1 MTTTKIKTG
10 TKRISNEQRS
20 KETLSKLLKIAKE
33 LFSSQGYANT
43 TLEDIVQRAGMTRGA
58 LYHHF
63 KGKKG
68 IFQAVFENVLEEIS
82 QKIIHVEKKTDNS
95 WDKFV
100 HCCCAFFE
108 SCVDS
113 ELQQI
118 LLIDGPAVLGW
129 QTWRK
134 IDEKK
139 TIDTLRNHLSE
150 LIEQGFITSMPLEA
164 LTHLISGAINEL
176 VLWIAG
182 SEDYQKAF
190 DEGRYALNEF
200 LNSLRKEGG
209 DDTNK
214 TDMFLVMGH

>member
-1 MTTTKIKTG
+1 MTTTKIKKAA
-10 TKRISNEQRS
+10 KRIPNEQRS
-20 KETLSKLLKIAKE
+20 KETLSKLIQIAKE

-43 TLEDIVQRAGMTRGA
+43 SLEDIVQRAGMTRGA

-68 IFQAVFENVLEEIS
+68 IFQAVFEDVLSEIS
-82 QKIIHVEKKTDNS
+82 NRIIQVEKRTDNS

-100 HCCCAFFE
+100 FCAYAFFE

-118 LLIDGPAVLGW
+118 ILIDGPAVLGW
-129 QTWRK
+129 QTWRE

-139 TIDTLRNHLSE
+139 TIDPLRMHLNE
-150 LIEQGFITSMPLEA
+150 LIERGIIISMPLEP

-176 VLWIAG
+176 ALWIAG
-182 SEDYQKAF
+182 SEDHKKAF
-190 DEGRYALNEF
+190 EEGWHTLNMF
-200 LNSLRKEGG
+200 LNSLRSEGG
-209 DDTNK
+209 PDTAK
-214 TDMFLVMGH
+214 TGTLLKMDQ